1 MYSSQSNREKIIAR
15 FERLEQEIDFEA
27 TDWSEEVVEKLVEMA
42 SRGKMVRGSL
52 LIDAYWALG
61 GEEDIVDYAAAIEL
75 VHTGLLIHD
84 DIIDRDE
91 VRRGEEALHIS
102 YRSEKFSDR
111 EARNLALCSGDVAYF
126 LAFQLISES
135 EIQSSEALSVF
146 SSTFSR
152 VGLGE
157 MSDIELSGR
166 ESELER
172 VVQMYRDKTASYTF
186 ALPLR
191 LAAVLA
197 EGEDRTDLKNLGLE
211 LGVLYQIKDDH
222 LDLFSGSEDTGKP
235 EVSDLVEG
243 KTTLHTELLE
253 QRNGTEINGDVSQE
267 KAQKLLSEMREQSI
281 DSAVEKEM
289 AERKEAIEE
298 KIETLD
304 EGLADLLAQVV
315 DLVVERER

>member
-1 MYSSQSNREKIIAR
+1 MYSSQNNREKITA
-15 FERLEQEIDFEA
+15 RLESLKEDIDLES
-27 TDWSEEVVEKLVEMA
+27 TDWSEEVIEKLVEMA

-52 LIDAYWALG
+52 LIDAYQVMG
-61 GEEDIVDYAAAIEL
+61 GEKDIKNYAAAIEL

-91 VRRGEEALHIS
+91 VRRGINALHVS

-135 EIQSSEALSVF
+135 EVRSSKALSVF

-166 ESELER
+166 ESELDQ

-197 EGEDRTDLKNLGLE
+197 EEEDRDDLKDLGLE

-222 LDLFSGSEDTGKP
+222 LDLFSGAGDTGKP
-235 EVSDLVEG
+235 KLSDLIEG

-253 QRNGTEINGDVSQE
+253 QRSGTQINGELSRE
-267 KAQKLLSEMREQSI
+267 KAREVVSEMRDHSI
-281 DSAVEKEM
+281 DRAVEKEM
-289 AERKEAIEE
+289 TERKEAIEQE
-298 KIETLD
+298 IETL
-304 EGLADLLAQVV
+304 ETGLADLLAQVV

>member
-253 QRNGTEINGDVSQE
+253 QRNGTEINGDVSQK

>member
-1 MYSSQSNREKIIAR
+1 
-15 FERLEQEIDFEA
+15 
-27 TDWSEEVVEKLVEMA
+27 
-42 SRGKMVRGSL
+42 
-52 LIDAYWALG
+52 
-61 GEEDIVDYAAAIEL
+61 

-102 YRSEKFSDR
+102 YRSEEFSDR
-111 EARNLALCSGDVAYF
+111 QARNLALCSGDVAYF
-126 LAFQLISES
+126 LAFRAISES
-135 EIQSSEALSVF
+135 EVQSSKALSVF

-157 MSDIELSGR
+157 MSDIELSGQA
-166 ESELER
+166 SETDQ
-172 VVQMYRDKTASYTF
+172 VIQMYRDKTASYTF

-197 EGEDRTDLKNLGLE
+197 TGEDRTDLKDLGLE

-222 LDLFSGSEDTGKP
+222 LDLFSGTEDTGKP

-253 QRNGTEINGDVSQE
+253 QRNGTEINGDISEEEARQLV
-267 KAQKLLSEMREQSI
+267 SEMREHSI
-281 DSAVEKEM
+281 DSAVEQKMEDRKKE
-289 AERKEAIEE
+289 IEE

-304 EGLADLLAQVV
+304 GGLGNLVAQVV
-315 DLVVERER
+315 ELVVERER

>member
-166 ESELER
+166 ESELDQ

>member
-166 ESELER
+166 ESELDQ

-253 QRNGTEINGDVSQE
+253 QRNGTEINGDVSQK